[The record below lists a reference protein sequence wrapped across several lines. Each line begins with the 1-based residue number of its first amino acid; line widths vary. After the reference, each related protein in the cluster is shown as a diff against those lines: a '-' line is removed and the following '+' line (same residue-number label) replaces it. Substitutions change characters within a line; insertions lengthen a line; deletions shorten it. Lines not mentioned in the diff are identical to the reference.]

1 MKKYRYF
8 AGFMKRQQAWLN
20 DMASQGYRLV
30 KTGKVMYEFEA
41 CKPNQYVYCIDFVAH
56 KSMHELTEYKQFL
69 ETIGYR
75 VMSKNINMNWSIGH
89 IRVRPYGEGSGK
101 VATSPGTYNKELLI
115 VEKVND
121 EKPFQLH
128 TTLEDQLAYYT
139 FERNA
144 YLSSVLLALFLFL
157 WIIFTSSFQM
167 QYLLF
172 LILGI
177 IMAIPTLLLQ
187 KEIIKLKKK
196 QI

>member
-1 MKKYRYF
+1 
-8 AGFMKRQQAWLN
+8 
-20 DMASQGYRLV
+20 
-30 KTGKVMYEFEA
+30 
-41 CKPNQYVYCIDFVAH
+41 
-56 KSMHELTEYKQFL
+56 MHELTEYKQFL